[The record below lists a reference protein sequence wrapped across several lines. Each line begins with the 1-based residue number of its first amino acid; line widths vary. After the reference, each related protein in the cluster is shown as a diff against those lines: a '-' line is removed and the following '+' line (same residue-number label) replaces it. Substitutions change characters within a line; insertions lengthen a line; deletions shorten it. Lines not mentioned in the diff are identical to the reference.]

1 MNLEQWA
8 INLISKNPNVAN
20 NPRAQEYIKIIQN
33 GDSKKGEEIANNL
46 YQTHGMSKED
56 AIANAKKFFGV

>member
-8 INLISKNPNVAN
+8 INLISKNAN
-20 NPRAQEYIKIIQN
+20 NPRAQEYIKIIQS

-46 YQTHGMSKED
+46 CQTYGVSKED
-56 AIANAKKFFGV
+56 AIKNAKQFFGV

>member
-8 INLISKNPNVAN
+8 LNLISQNPNIAN

-46 YQTHGMSKED
+46 CQTYGMSKED